1 MNFKLLINTFQ
12 KTHDALQKSAVNAV
26 NTHITFRNWLFGY
39 YIVNFEQNG
48 DDKAVYGDKLLE
60 KLEIKL
66 TKLKVKSVTAAEL
79 SRYRK
84 FYLTYPS
91 ILGTV
96 SQKLMLE
103 NTELQILG
111 TVSQEFKSSESLVIK
126 GISTISKKEKTEHLT
141 QLFSQT
147 SFSHFA
153 ELIKI
158 EETNKRLYYEML
170 ILRTTPSVRELRHAI
185 ASLAYERT
193 GLSKNKKL
201 SLQQIEQKIKPTQ
214 AIDAVKDFYFFN
226 FLDAQL
232 PETMDE
238 KDLEGALLNHLEKF
252 ILELG
257 NGFCFEAKQKRILIG
272 DEYFFIDMVFY
283 HRLLHCHVL
292 IELKVDKF
300 STSYASQL
308 KAYLNYFDK
317 NIRGKN
323 DNPPIGIL
331 LVTDKNKALVEYA
344 SAGISDKMF
353 VSKYAVALPS
363 KKQLENFIK
372 RELRLSK
379 NKLPN

>member
-379 NKLPN
+379 KKLPN